1 MSLRPFITRK
11 ERNKKIRIKYAPLS
25 YFLFFTL
32 ISSAFG
38 QNDLSFY
45 TTIEIIRD
53 KKTNYYQKKR
63 WVMENI
69 LSLDQNENGSSLFNG
84 KGKKSGNIF
93 FKQRE
98 KEKKERDL
106 ELKKWKEAL
115 Q

>member
-1 MSLRPFITRK
+1 
-11 ERNKKIRIKYAPLS
+11 
-25 YFLFFTL
+25 
-32 ISSAFG
+32 
-38 QNDLSFY
+38 
-45 TTIEIIRD
+45 
-53 KKTNYYQKKR
+53 
-63 WVMENI
+63 MENI

-84 KGKKSGNIF
+84 KGKKSGNNF